1 MKNTCECTQAYY
13 DAEYNHFEPE
23 HRCKSCLDNDAK
35 WEAELAEHEA
45 MIDMLQ
51 KWSGKEV
58 KPLQRMVK
66 VSVSHDDLPF

>member
-1 MKNTCECTQAYY
+1 MENTCECTQAYY
-13 DAEYNHFEPE
+13 DAEYNHAEPA
-23 HRCKSCLDNDAK
+23 HTCKSCQDKQDK

-51 KWSGKEV
+51 EWSGKEV
-58 KPLQRMVK
+58 KPLQRMAK